1 MCRFLEKM
9 DKLQQIG
16 NKIFANK
23 YAITTLAI
31 ISFWGLIDVW
41 DETNCAKV
49 LKFTTICFAQAVVI
63 GIGIGSKNKIIRI
76 SSYFLF
82 LSVIILSIISLL
94 CYHFWHFG
102 IGGRILIILNETT
115 PKETISF
122 LSATMSNMPN
132 FLLSWHYWG
141 MLLAIISA
149 SVILSRLHK
158 KIVTL
163 SLSCL
168 GLLGLIGM
176 AHHIITTKVG
186 MGKGVGRKNI
196 SILIRT
202 ASDFYRTGLQLRY
215 YNNLK
220 NNAQIKTIDTE
231 TISSKNLANNI
242 ILIIGESSNKTHWSI
257 YGYPLTTTP
266 RLESMTD
273 SIILFS
279 DVTPPYGTTAAAL
292 PNVLT
297 IKNSTSNKADWTE
310 YGSIIGIA
318 NTIDYKTYWISN
330 QGQIENIVNVIASE
344 ADEKEYIG
352 QLYYIDYD
360 RLYFDGEMLPIVD
373 SIITNNNQNK
383 LIAMHCNGSHFTYR
397 YDYPPEFNQFSAND
411 IAKIKHNLSQEKLQT
426 IAEYDNAILYT
437 DYVIASTINILKK
450 DTTKNSLLIYVSDH
464 SEDVY
469 DTSAD
474 YAWHATK
481 PYHQIHI
488 PMIIWANEKYKQ
500 QNSEKWINLQLNKNK
515 PYSSENIINTIFGLV
530 GIGYSHYNPTHDL
543 SSDKFNVQP
552 RYFEEQKIM
561 E

>member
-1 MCRFLEKM
+1 MLP
-9 DKLQQIG
+9 
-16 NKIFANK
+16 
-23 YAITTLAI
+23 TPHT
-31 ISFWGLIDVW
+31 
-41 DETNCAKV
+41 
-49 LKFTTICFAQAVVI
+49 
-63 GIGIGSKNKIIRI
+63 
-76 SSYFLF
+76 
-82 LSVIILSIISLL
+82 SL
-94 CYHFWHFG
+94 
-102 IGGRILIILNETT
+102 
-115 PKETISF
+115 
-122 LSATMSNMPN
+122 
-132 FLLSWHYWG
+132 
-141 MLLAIISA
+141 
-149 SVILSRLHK
+149 
-158 KIVTL
+158 
-163 SLSCL
+163 
-168 GLLGLIGM
+168 
-176 AHHIITTKVG
+176 
-186 MGKGVGRKNI
+186 
-196 SILIRT
+196 
-202 ASDFYRTGLQLRY
+202 
-215 YNNLK
+215 
-220 NNAQIKTIDTE
+220 
-231 TISSKNLANNI
+231 
-242 ILIIGESSNKTHWSI
+242 
-257 YGYPLTTTP
+257 
-266 RLESMTD
+266 
-273 SIILFS
+273 
-279 DVTPPYGTTAAAL
+279 TTAAAL

-500 QNSEKWINLQLNKNK
+500 QNSEKWINLQLKKNK